1 MMRPNPMDDDDFDGN
16 DDHIDALKE
25 AVRTY
30 AELHDLI
37 SDMIE
42 DGRLTEA
49 MIPDDYRAVVERL
62 VECVALNVRD
72 TRGDE

>member
-1 MMRPNPMDDDDFDGN
+1 MMANPMDDDDFDGN

-25 AVRTY
+25 ALRTY
-30 AELHDLI
+30 AGLHDLI

-42 DGRLTEA
+42 GGRLTEA
-49 MIPDDYRAVVERL
+49 MIPDDYQAVVAKL

>member
-49 MIPDDYRAVVERL
+49 MIPDDYRAVVEKL

>member
-1 MMRPNPMDDDDFDGN
+1 MRANPMDDDGFDGN
-16 DDHIDALKE
+16 DDHIDALKD

-30 AELHDLI
+30 AGLHDLI

-49 MIPDDYRAVVERL
+49 MIPDDYRAVVEKL